1 MICAGAQRVWR
12 TMFKPS
18 WQELRIIKKDVLLRV
33 STMLHLRDQFYAQDQ
48 VFRRR
53 AARVALCFCVRIHGV
68 MASPSV
74 MLKVVFLLEV
84 TLEGWL
90 IARRERCFVRSEWR
104 VWEGRTC
111 MGDTLPSITNL
122 HDMAFRHMP
131 RHYTT

>member
-1 MICAGAQRVWR
+1 
-12 TMFKPS
+12 MFKS
-18 WQELRIIKKDVLLRV
+18 SSQELRIIKIDVLLRV
-33 STMLHLRDQFYAQDQ
+33 STMLHLRDHFYAQDQ

-84 TLEGWL
+84 TLEGRL

-104 VWEGRTC
+104 ASKCGRGMC

-122 HDMAFRHMP
+122 HDTAFHHMSRH
-131 RHYTT
+131 HTT